1 MKKHN
6 TKERRERNIKIAK
19 MYLQGAYTARGL
31 AKIFRISH
39 PRVLAIARKYG
50 RNKKVELRN
59 ELKLKI
65 N

>member
-39 PRVLAIARKYG
+39 PRILAIARKYG
-50 RNKKVELRN
+50 RNKKGRTPKRVKTKN
-59 ELKLKI
+59 
-65 N
+65 